1 MDVLY
6 DRIGSGYDITR
17 KPDPYL
23 LGRLLDLLGPAAGRR
38 YVDVACGTGNYSLSL
53 AAAGV
58 RITGFDVSME
68 MIASARSKTAPSAH
82 EGWLV
87 ADVSDTP
94 FETGAFAGATCT
106 LAIHHFPDLPAAF
119 REVGRIVAADDGRF
133 VIFTS
138 TPEQMERYWLNHY
151 FPDMLRRS
159 AQQMPDLDGM
169 RSALSAAG
177 FSRVAT
183 EVYSV
188 SPRLEDLFL
197 YSGKHRPSLYLD
209 PRFLAG
215 ISSFANLAEPEEVE
229 RGLAQLARDVEAGA
243 IDDIIRSAEY
253 EDGDYLFVCASR

>member
-6 DRIGSGYDITR
+6 DRIGFGYDVTR

-23 LGRLLDLLGPAAGRR
+23 LGRLLDLLGSEAGGRH
-38 YVDVACGTGNYSLSL
+38 VDIACGTGNYSLSL

-58 RITGFDVSME
+58 RITGFDASVE
-68 MIASARSKTAPSAH
+68 MIAAARTKPAPPAH

-87 ADVSDTP
+87 ADVLDTP
-94 FETGAFAGATCT
+94 FEAGTFAGATCT

-119 REVGRIVAADDGRF
+119 REVGRIVTADDGRF

-138 TPEQMERYWLNHY
+138 TPKQMERYWLNHY

-159 AQQMPDLDGM
+159 ARQMPDLDGV

-177 FSRVAT
+177 FPRVAT

-188 SPRLEDLFL
+188 SPRLAHDGIE
-197 YSGKHRPSLYLD
+197 K
-209 PRFLAG
+209 LA
-215 ISSFANLAEPEEVE
+215 
-229 RGLAQLARDVEAGA
+229 
-243 IDDIIRSAEY
+243 
-253 EDGDYLFVCASR
+253 